1 MDAGA
6 WVPAELG
13 DERLPDALVEGA
25 AAEHAALRV
34 ERGGRLS
41 VDCAVG
47 ERGLGEYAD
56 LHQELLL
63 ELVSLV
69 PCAHNGLLASKLAT

>member
-1 MDAGA
+1 M
-6 WVPAELG
+6 
-13 DERLPDALVEGA
+13 RLPHHLPHRG
-25 AAEHAALRV
+25 V